1 MSKERPY
8 VFAAYCVANSLAD
21 VTPEQARKLTHLNLA
36 FGVVKENKI
45 NIDAIRENRF
55 YLDEIRSWNPDLVIT
70 LSTGGGGALS
80 ERDYRLVTRAEEQ
93 ISDPPWFDALKTALM
108 LALVVLMLAL
118 PFAPFMLLGKRAGQ
132 ARALRE
138 AFDDAD
144 SRRAVCAMFRHIA
157 RYWAAYFPVSEGLP
171 FSRLPEAADM
181 PDDYAAAYRAC
192 ADTFLK
198 AAYSDAPITQ
208 AERDGVKILLDE
220 TERLLYDEQSALMQL
235 KLRYRYLLR

>member
-1 MSKERPY
+1 
-8 VFAAYCVANSLAD
+8 
-21 VTPEQARKLTHLNLA
+21 
-36 FGVVKENKI
+36 
-45 NIDAIRENRF
+45 
-55 YLDEIRSWNPDLVIT
+55 
-70 LSTGGGGALS
+70 
-80 ERDYRLVTRAEEQ
+80 
-93 ISDPPWFDALKTALM
+93 
-108 LALVVLMLAL
+108 
-118 PFAPFMLLGKRAGQ
+118 MLLGRRAGQ

-144 SRRAVCAMFRHIA
+144 SRRAVCAMFRHVA

-198 AAYSDAPITQ
+198 AAYGDAPITQ

-220 TERLLYDEQSALMQL
+220 TERLLYDEQSAFMQL
-235 KLRYRYLLR
+235 KLRHRYLLR

>member
-1 MSKERPY
+1 
-8 VFAAYCVANSLAD
+8 
-21 VTPEQARKLTHLNLA
+21 
-36 FGVVKENKI
+36 
-45 NIDAIRENRF
+45 
-55 YLDEIRSWNPDLVIT
+55 
-70 LSTGGGGALS
+70 
-80 ERDYRLVTRAEEQ
+80 
-93 ISDPPWFDALKTALM
+93 M
-108 LALVVLMLAL
+108 LALVVLLLAL
-118 PFAPFMLLGKRAGQ
+118 PFAPFMLLGRRAGQ

-144 SRRAVCAMFRHIA
+144 SRRAVCAMFRHVA

>member
-1 MSKERPY
+1 
-8 VFAAYCVANSLAD
+8 
-21 VTPEQARKLTHLNLA
+21 
-36 FGVVKENKI
+36 
-45 NIDAIRENRF
+45 
-55 YLDEIRSWNPDLVIT
+55 
-70 LSTGGGGALS
+70 
-80 ERDYRLVTRAEEQ
+80 
-93 ISDPPWFDALKTALM
+93 M
-108 LALVVLMLAL
+108 LALVVLLLAL
-118 PFAPFMLLGKRAGQ
+118 PFAPFMLLGRRAGQ

-144 SRRAVCAMFRHIA
+144 SRRAVCAMFRHVA
-157 RYWAAYFPVSEGLP
+157 RYWAAYFPVPEGLP

-220 TERLLYDEQSALMQL
+220 TERLLYDEQSAFMQL
-235 KLRYRYLLR
+235 KLRYRYFLR

>member
-1 MSKERPY
+1 MKLSADYRALALNALRGRWKTAVLAGLIASLLGANIVSSSDRVISNMSQNANGDTPG
-8 VFAAYCVANSLAD
+8 FAGL
-21 VTPEQARKLTHLNLA
+21 
-36 FGVVKENKI
+36 
-45 NIDAIRENRF
+45 
-55 YLDEIRSWNPDLVIT
+55 
-70 LSTGGGGALS
+70 LSTGSGGAVS

-108 LALVVLMLAL
+108 LALVVLLLAL
-118 PFAPFMLLGKRAGQ
+118 PFAPFMLLGRRAGQ

-144 SRRAVCAMFRHIA
+144 SRRAVCAMFRHVA
-157 RYWAAYFPVSEGLP
+157 RYWAAYFPVPAGLP

>member
-1 MSKERPY
+1 
-8 VFAAYCVANSLAD
+8 
-21 VTPEQARKLTHLNLA
+21 
-36 FGVVKENKI
+36 
-45 NIDAIRENRF
+45 
-55 YLDEIRSWNPDLVIT
+55 
-70 LSTGGGGALS
+70 
-80 ERDYRLVTRAEEQ
+80 
-93 ISDPPWFDALKTALM
+93 
-108 LALVVLMLAL
+108 
-118 PFAPFMLLGKRAGQ
+118 MLLGRRAGQ

-144 SRRAVCAMFRHIA
+144 SRRAVCAMFRHVA
-157 RYWAAYFPVSEGLP
+157 RYWAAYFPVPAGLP

-220 TERLLYDEQSALMQL
+220 TERLLYDEQSAFMQL
-235 KLRYRYLLR
+235 KLRYRYFLR